1 MSTRVRSP
9 YVEQHRR
16 ASEEFRRLTPDEQR
30 DRLRR
35 AGIVGI
41 TPQVGDKVR
50 VLGRLDVWKY
60 GIVVGVDPQN
70 HRVHVAC
77 NGPDGRVMFAPLHE
91 FAGGKRVEMVE
102 RASAGREYETAAR
115 AIQLRGR
122 QVDLANFHSERPSPA
137 PTASPAAG
145 AFLGLLAGIGLA
157 AAAIA
162 LSDDTEW
169 DESVGRYRDARGR
182 FAR

>member
-1 MSTRVRSP
+1 MSTRVRWP
-9 YVEQHRR
+9 YVEQHQR
-16 ASEEFRRLTPDEQR
+16 ASAEFRRLTPDEQR

-50 VLGRLDVWKY
+50 VLGRLDIWKY
-60 GIVVGVDPQN
+60 GIVVGVDPEL

-77 NGPDGRVMFAPLHE
+77 NGSDGRVIIAPLHE
-91 FAGGKRVEMVE
+91 FAEDKRVEMVE
-102 RASAGREYETAAR
+102 RPSAGHEYETAAR
-115 AIQLRGR
+115 AIQLRSK
-122 QVDLANFHSERPSPA
+122 QVDLANFRSERPSLAPA
-137 PTASPAAG
+137 PAAG

-157 AAAIA
+157 AAAVA
-162 LSDDTEW
+162 LSDDREW

-182 FAR
+182 FAK